1 MQEILKWEKK
11 VPLTYKL
18 MKRAVSSWVQC
29 RLYDELASFKSLDQ
43 ACAGKP
49 CLVVLYMLKPTSK
62 RRPAQ
67 GGHYSVVLRH
77 GGTRYWSSYGFPV
90 EFEIALSHSGNHLKR
105 LLGAHANSEVPY
117 QAAEGTETCWRWCL
131 LRTNLYKMPETRF
144 KRLFY
149 RLDAAVKSPDD
160 LCSLITL
167 GMLGPEYMAEALGSN
182 KRRA

>member
-1 MQEILKWEKK
+1 MQDILKYEEKK
-11 VPLTYKL
+11 PLSFAL
-18 MKRAVSSWVQC
+18 MKKFAPPWCTV
-29 RLYDELASFKSLDQ
+29 RLYDGLSKYSSLK
-43 ACAGKP
+43 AAAGSKP
-49 CLVVLYMLKPTSK
+49 CMIVLYELHERDET
-62 RRPAQ
+62 AV
-67 GGHYSVVLRH
+67 GHYSLVLL
-77 GGTRYWSSYGFPV
+77 GSKPRYWSSYGFPV

-105 LLGAHANSEVPY
+105 LLSDHANDEVPY
-117 QAAEGTETCWRWCL
+117 QAAAGTETCWRWCL

-182 KRRA
+182 GSRA